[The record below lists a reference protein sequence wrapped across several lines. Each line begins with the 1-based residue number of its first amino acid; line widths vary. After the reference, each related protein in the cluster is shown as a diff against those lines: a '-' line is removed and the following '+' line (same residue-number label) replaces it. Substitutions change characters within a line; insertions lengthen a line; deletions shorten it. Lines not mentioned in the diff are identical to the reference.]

1 MTSAKWIVIAALLGT
16 LAAVFAL
23 ACTSE
28 PTPTPTPSPTP
39 SSVTRLTNQD
49 TTDWSPTWSSNSQ
62 RIAFT
67 SERD

>member
-1 MTSAKWIVIAALLGT
+1 MTSAKWVVIAALLGT

-39 SSVTRLTNQD
+39 SSVTRLTDND
-49 TTDWSPTWSSNSQ
+49 AADMLPAWSPDGR

-67 SERD
+67 SDRD